1 MQEYYMSKRINS
13 IIKICAALGD
23 DGKGDFKRLNN
34 MEFLDEESNK
44 NMRESLN
51 YEEDTDRWIRLVV
64 NDLCKIIGLNSPMFL
79 GSSRRAVASGSGAY
93 AFSASSKKGEPAVI
107 KIVLEGE
114 LQPYKEMIQK
124 YNSIDEKH
132 RFILPKVYLAKTFD
146 ELGYSPPEKLTTSR
160 FAVVVMEELEKM
172 PQEMIDIYFSRT
184 PEGKEIIDG
193 ENLRYFINDK
203 ESLRSFISEIFNI
216 EIKFR
221 IIDEVSLDKISFKEN
236 IDDEE
241 KKYILNML
249 FNNIKL
255 YFEDIFTRRLSSSNY
270 DYANNIFDLEQD
282 VKYSMKNALD
292 NSFQDFSQKIT
303 ISSNDIQKN
312 INYSIGEFARAFTKK
327 LISNRTVIT
336 AIPMPERKLLS
347 NRFKSITKVKEAID
361 SLSLYGIYASDL
373 HMENIMIRPSTGD
386 LVISDIG
393 HFMVRDSKTEKTYE
407 SFK

>member
-1 MQEYYMSKRINS
+1 MSKRINS

-132 RFILPKVYLAKTFD
+132 RFILPKVYLAKTFG

-203 ESLRSFISEIFNI
+203 ESLRSLISEIFNI

-255 YFEDIFTRRLSSSNY
+255 YFEDIFTRRLSNSDYN
-270 DYANNIFDLEQD
+270 YANNSFDLEQD

-292 NSFQDFSQKIT
+292 NSFQDFSQKIS
-303 ISSNDIQKN
+303 ISSNEIEKN

-327 LISNRTVIT
+327 LISDRMVIT

>member
-13 IIKICAALGD
+13 IIKICAALSD

-51 YEEDTDRWIRLVV
+51 YKEDTDRWIRLVV

-132 RFILPKVYLAKTFD
+132 RFILPKVYLAKTFG

-203 ESLRSFISEIFNI
+203 ESLRSLISEIFNI

-255 YFEDIFTRRLSSSNY
+255 YFEDIFTKKLSSSNY
-270 DYANNIFDLEQD
+270 DYANNSFDLEQD

-292 NSFQDFSQKIT
+292 NSFQDFSQKIS
-303 ISSNDIQKN
+303 ISSNEIQKN

-327 LISNRTVIT
+327 LISDRMVIT